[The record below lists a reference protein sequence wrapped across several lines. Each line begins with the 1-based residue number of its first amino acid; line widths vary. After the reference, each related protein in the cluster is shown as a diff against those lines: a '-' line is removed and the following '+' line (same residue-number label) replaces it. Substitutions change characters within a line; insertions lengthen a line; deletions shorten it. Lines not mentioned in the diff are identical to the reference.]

1 MKRFALLLLAGL
13 ILAGCS
19 TFIPKRVELGQDK
32 VQRFPQPSAKRKE
45 AERQAVLLAAQ
56 KAREA
61 EKLAQLDNSAAAKP
75 AGEAAT
81 LAESVSVSLGP
92 PLKPWTGEVEAL
104 KIKLDRLTADYNA
117 LLVKFAEK
125 NDKNEGKKIEGTG
138 WLSVPYFVWTGGAL
152 LLVFFGFIALKVVLS
167 LLSVANPGVAVGMK
181 VAQVG
186 GRTVSKAFS
195 ELIHG
200 GEAFKQ
206 RVQEKLAPE
215 VSEQVLELFREMQER
230 RQSTETQKLI
240 KELTAK

>member
-1 MKRFALLLLAGL
+1 MKRFALLLLAATL
-13 ILAGCS
+13 IAGCS

-32 VQRFPQPSAKRKE
+32 VQKFPQPSEKRKE
-45 AERQAVLLAAQ
+45 AERQAAALAAQ

-61 EKLAQLDNSAAAKP
+61 ERIATLEGSGAAKP
-75 AGEAAT
+75 AGEAAG

-92 PLKPWTGEVEAL
+92 PREPWNGEVELLRL
-104 KIKLDRLTADYNA
+104 KVERLTAEHNIMVA
-117 LLVKFAEK
+117 KFARE

-181 VAQVG
+181 VANVG
-186 GRTVSKAFS
+186 GRAVSRAFS
-195 ELIHG
+195 EVLEG
-200 GEAFKQ
+200 GEAFKR
-206 RVQEKLAPE
+206 RVQEKLPD

-230 RQSTETQKLI
+230 RQSTETQKMI
-240 KELTAK
+240 KELTSK